1 LGLRDAV
8 AIAELAAQATRC
20 GGDPGA
26 SALLARYAA
35 ERAADAGL
43 RSAAVDLLNRSL
55 LADFLPLQ
63 AARGLGLALLGSV
76 GPLRRAL
83 MRQGVGLSP

>member
-1 LGLRDAV
+1 
-8 AIAELAAQATRC
+8 
-20 GGDPGA
+20 
-26 SALLARYAA
+26 
-35 ERAADAGL
+35 
-43 RSAAVDLLNRSL
+43 SAAVDLLNRSL

-83 MRQGVGLSP
+83 MRQGVGPSP